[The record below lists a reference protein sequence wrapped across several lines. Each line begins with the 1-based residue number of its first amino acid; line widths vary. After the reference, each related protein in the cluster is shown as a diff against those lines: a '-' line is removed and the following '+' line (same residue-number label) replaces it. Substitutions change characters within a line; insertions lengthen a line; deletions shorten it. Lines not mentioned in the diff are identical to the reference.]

1 MALDRRDA
9 VWAGLMDDVLPV
21 HVSVRG
27 FVACQPFVLAAPGFL
42 II

>member
-1 MALDRRDA
+1 MPVALDRRDA

-27 FVACQPFVLAAPGFL
+27 FVACQPGRLTSPTL
-42 II
+42 